1 MIRKDYL
8 LRYFEELGQVL
19 AKLMGFKEKGDF
31 KGGLEL
37 LNATFSSMLHISS
50 GDLNR
55 ISSDK
60 LVSYL
65 KDDLQFTLT
74 QISLV
79 AELLF
84 EEAELYNQQ
93 TQQEDANTRYR
104 KVLIL
109 YKYLSQEEKS
119 YSIERANR
127 TEKIIQLLNTENLTN

>member
-37 LNATFSSMLHISS
+37 LNETFSNMLHISS

-65 KDDLQFTLT
+65 SDDLQFTLT

-119 YSIERANR
+119 YSMERVER
-127 TEKIIQLLNTENLTN
+127 MEMINTILDASGNQN

>member
-31 KGGLEL
+31 KGGMEL
-37 LNATFSSMLHISS
+37 LNETFNSMLHISS
-50 GDLNR
+50 EDLNK

-65 KDDLQFTLT
+65 ADDLQFTLT

-93 TQQEDANTRYR
+93 TQNEHANTRYR
-104 KVLIL
+104 KVLVL

-119 YSIERANR
+119 YSMERAQR
-127 TEKIIQLLNTENLTN
+127 TEMINHLLNTSDN

>member
-31 KGGLEL
+31 MGGLEL
-37 LNATFSSMLHISS
+37 LNETFSSMLHINS

-65 KDDLQFTLT
+65 TDDLQFTLT
-74 QISLV
+74 QVSLV

-84 EEAELYNQQ
+84 QEAELYNQLAK
-93 TQQEDANTRYR
+93 QEDANSRYR

-109 YKYLSQEEKS
+109 YNYINREEKA
-119 YSIERANR
+119 YSIEREQR
-127 TEKIIQLLNTENLTN
+127 SEMIRQLLDNRNLSN